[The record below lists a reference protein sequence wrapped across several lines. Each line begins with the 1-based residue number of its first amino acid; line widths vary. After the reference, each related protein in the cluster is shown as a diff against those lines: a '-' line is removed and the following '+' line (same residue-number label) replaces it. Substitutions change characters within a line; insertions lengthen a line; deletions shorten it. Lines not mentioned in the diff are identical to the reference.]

1 MNVNGIEN
9 NESILVLLLLVSVC
23 LVAYFLIKNHI
34 VKLVKKSSHV
44 LHELEIINAK
54 IKYMTLEDNHLYS
67 YVCFSRAEF
76 NRFDLDNYFIEI
88 INGNFSHFKK
98 IIKTI
103 EHNKREVAKYKRL
116 LNKIDFTKTEEIAK
130 SSKIPYTIYR
140 YIENS
145 SYCRMIL
152 KDPTT
157 DVSIICRKEYTTPA
171 RKTHTWSDITYNYKD
186 LVHYYEEAQKIK
198 EQREIRSGQ
207 IEYER
212 SLMTASLRYEILK
225 RDNYR
230 CQLCGSSAQDGVK
243 LHIDHIVPVSKG
255 GHTTTDNLRVLCD
268 RCNLGKSDKL
278 E

>member
-1 MNVNGIEN
+1 MNGIEN
-9 NESILVLLLLVSVC
+9 NELILILVLLAAVC
-23 LVAYFLIKNHI
+23 LLAYFLIKNRI
-34 VKLVKKSSHV
+34 VKLVKKSSHA
-44 LHELEIINAK
+44 LHELEIVNSK
-54 IKYMTLEDNHLYS
+54 IKYMTVERNHLYS

-76 NRFDLDNYFIEI
+76 NRFNLDNYFIEI
-88 INGNFSHFKK
+88 INGNVTHFNK
-98 IIKTI
+98 IIKAI
-103 EHNKREVAKYKRL
+103 EHNKKEVVKYKRL

-130 SSKIPYTIYR
+130 SSKIPYSIYR

-145 SYCRMIL
+145 SYRRMIL
-152 KDPTT
+152 TDPMI
-157 DVSIICRKEYTTPA
+157 DVNIICRKEYTTPA
-171 RKTHTWSDITYNYKD
+171 RRTHTWSDITYNYKE
-186 LVHYYEEAQKIK
+186 LVHYYEEAHKIK

-225 RDNYR
+225 RDGYR
-230 CQLCGSSAQDGVK
+230 CQICGSTAQDGVK

-255 GHTTTDNLRVLCD
+255 GHTTPDNLRVLCD